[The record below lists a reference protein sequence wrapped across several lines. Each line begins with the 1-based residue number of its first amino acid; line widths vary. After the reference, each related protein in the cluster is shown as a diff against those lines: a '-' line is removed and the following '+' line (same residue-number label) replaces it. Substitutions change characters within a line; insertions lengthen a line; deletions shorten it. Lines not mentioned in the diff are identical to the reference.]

1 MRRRILLVED
11 DPKTRETVALYL
23 QREGYEV
30 ATADDGVRALE
41 AARSFDP
48 HLVVLDLMLPRLDGL
63 GVCRALRER
72 TTGSRPVGSH
82 RGPAESPPCIIM
94 VTARTTEEDK
104 LTGLDLGA
112 DDYVTKPFSPRELM
126 ARVRAVLR
134 RAADED
140 VIEAQGIVI
149 DRSKRE
155 VRVADAPVNVT
166 PTEFRLLDALAR
178 AAGRTFT
185 RQELVE
191 RALGDDYDGLDRTVD
206 VHVMNLRKKLG
217 EPGKAIVTVFGV
229 GYRFA
234 R

>member
-11 DPKTRETVALYL
+11 DPKTRSTVALYL
-23 QREGYEV
+23 QREGYDV
-30 ATADDGVRALE
+30 STAEDGVRALE
-41 AARSFDP
+41 LARETEP
-48 HLVVLDLMLPRLDGL
+48 HLVVLDLMLPRLDGIE
-63 GVCRALRER
+63 VCRELRE
-72 TTGSRPVGSH
+72 TSAT
-82 RGPAESPPCIIM
+82 AIIM
-94 VTARTTEEDK
+94 VTARSTEEDK

-134 RAADED
+134 RVAEDDFVEAA
-140 VIEAQGIVI
+140 GIVI
-149 DRSKRE
+149 DRVHRE
-155 VRVADAPVNVT
+155 VRVGDAAVPLT
-166 PTEFRLLDALAR
+166 PTEVRLLDALMR

-191 RALGDDYDGLDRTVD
+191 RALGEEYEGLDRTVD

-217 EPGKAIVTVFGV
+217 DAGKAIVTVFGV

-234 R
+234 K

>member
-1 MRRRILLVED
+1 MSRRILLVED

-30 ATADDGVRALE
+30 FAAEDGLRALE
-41 AARSFDP
+41 LAREHEP
-48 HLVVLDLMLPRLDGL
+48 HLVVLDLMLPRLDGHA
-63 GVCRALRER
+63 VCRALRE
-72 TTGSRPVGSH
+72 SLQ
-82 RGPAESPPCIIM
+82 SPGIIM

-104 LTGLDLGA
+104 LHGLDLGA

-140 VIEAQGIVI
+140 VVEAGGLTV
-149 DRSKRE
+149 DRSHRE
-155 VRVADAPVNVT
+155 IRIGEAAITAT
-166 PTEFRLLDALAR
+166 PTEYRLLDALVR
-178 AAGRTFT
+178 GAGRTFT

-191 RALGDDYDGLDRTVD
+191 RAFGDDYDGLDRTVD

-217 EPGKAIVTVFGV
+217 EAGKAIVTVFGV
-229 GYRFA
+229 GYKVER
-234 R
+234 